1 MAMNKT
7 KVIDGVEFTVAPFMA
22 VEALR
27 LKAYLIKTFGP
38 AFGQMLGTLKDGLP
52 KSGSIEDIK
61 LDGVALSGA
70 IETLMGQ
77 LDEDS
82 FINLIK
88 RMFVNLIAKGKD
100 EKGQGFMRQ
109 FDAGNFNA
117 SMETVFSGRLF
128 TIYPVMGL
136 VLEANYPDFFDKT
149 VRNIGK
155 QIRAIASS
163 EPESGTGTK
172 ESGNSET

>member
-7 KVIDGVEFTVAPFMA
+7 KIIDGVEFTVAPFMA

-61 LDGVALSGA
+61 LDGPSLAGA
-70 IETLMGQ
+70 IETLMAQ
-77 LDEDS
+77 LDEEA

-88 RMFVNLIAKGKD
+88 RMFANMTVKGKD

-109 FDAGNFNA
+109 FDTANFNA

-136 VLEANYPDFFDKT
+136 VLEANYPDFFEKT

-155 QIRAIASS
+155 RITVTASS
-163 EPESGTGTK
+163 EPGSGIGTK
-172 ESGNSET
+172 ESGNSAT